1 MLDAALVVIGDRL
14 GLYGLR
20 RGLGAGAGSVP
31 IREVAHTVGFG
42 GLRRGVETPFGLA
55 LEAGP

>member
-1 MLDAALVVIGDRL
+1 MLDAALVVMGDRL
-14 GLYGLR
+14 GLCGLR

-31 IREVAHTVGFG
+31 IREVAHTVGC
-42 GLRRGVETPFGLA
+42 LRRGLETPFGLR